1 MLFKLSYLN
10 SNFAL
15 TLGYLNP
22 ALNNPTKGETF
33 YDRAQIACVQTS
45 PISFWCNKG
54 NRRRLHA
61 GKDQKVDKV
70 EIYQFFNT
78 VPIYAGMLIVG

>member
-1 MLFKLSYLN
+1 MLSYLN

-15 TLGYLNP
+15 TLGYLKP
-22 ALNNPTKGETF
+22 ALNSPAKGEKF
-33 YDRAQIACVQTS
+33 FDR
-45 PISFWCNKG
+45 
-54 NRRRLHA
+54 
-61 GKDQKVDKV
+61 DQKVGKV